1 MHLHVCVCM
10 TKGCVCLYEEGQ
22 GYEERGE
29 RGGRERQRQR
39 DSEKNR
45 ARARERE
52 RDRDRERQ
60 RESHAHRQTIGML
73 GMSRRP
79 ETGSMGPV
87 TPRFGNP
94 GLAARMESS
103 STGQPG
109 ESIFKSSFGMKK

>member
-1 MHLHVCVCM
+1 MRA
-10 TKGCVCLYEEGQ
+10 GG
-22 GYEERGE
+22 GE
-29 RGGRERQRQR
+29 KDR
-39 DSEKNR
+39 DSETARKTER

-52 RDRDRERQ
+52 RERERQRERQ
-60 RESHAHRQTIGML
+60 RESDAHRQTIGML